1 MTRQQLDSLIERVA
15 ARNRTD
21 GVMKRQTLTVDRV
34 DFEALVAEILR
45 LRATEKTP

>member
-1 MTRQQLDSLIERVA
+1 MTRQQLDSLVERVA

-21 GVMKRQTLTVDRV
+21 GVMKRRTLTVDRV

-45 LRATEKTP
+45 LRSTEKTP

>member
-21 GVMKRQTLTVDRV
+21 GVMKRQTLTIDRV

-45 LRATEKTP
+45 LQARA